1 MSESLRKEKFEGVVE
16 YEEVATGNHEANVF
30 APRSSAFGPRLQMG
44 LFLLAGIILMLS
56 HHFFYKFLDGQAVD
70 SDLFSAHG
78 VTISNQSVSS
88 ILGNAIAYVART
100 VLSAGIGI
108 VFIQVL
114 WSKLRKEQFSINQ
127 IDALV
132 ACKGEPFA
140 PSALPTWRY
149 AFWLAAIAAMATLMA
164 FISIIAPGSLR
175 IESSEYSF
183 STPCP
188 VRTVSLQTSNIAAYS
203 TNATDGGLAFIGAQA
218 GLMGL
223 ARQVLMGGAALQASN
238 PCTGACQY
246 MIDFNSPIANCS
258 SVDSSFDYSSWLPPP
273 DNDTSPVRVWNAD
286 TSPSTGVVW
295 IVAAT
300 RDLTTNSQSA
310 VNCSMYNATL
320 HAIVTHTNTSIS
332 TIDVYQTDVHDKLD
346 FTYESSV
353 PAQDHTG
360 MQYDAV
366 ITAFSDILIGNV
378 NYDPTVREFNS
389 DDNLFVAYSPSFAGS
404 MGEPWASSPGD
415 LKTVLPSLMQNISV
429 SLLNDQLSQ
438 GENSTTASFDTT
450 CHYTSSAYHYNDVRL
465 LATYGA
471 ALVITALCM
480 IFGYRAIHSN
490 GCEESINFSRMLGA
504 ILNKSLFED
513 RYELSRS
520 SRLTANGSADGQL
533 SLVPTTYS

>member
-1 MSESLRKEKFEGVVE
+1 
-16 YEEVATGNHEANVF
+16 
-30 APRSSAFGPRLQMG
+30 MG
-44 LFLLAGIILMLS
+44 LFLFAGVVLMLS
-56 HHFFYKFLDGQAVD
+56 HHFFYKYLDGQAVD
-70 SDLFSAHG
+70 SYLFAIHG
-78 VTISNQSVSS
+78 FAVSNQSVSS
-88 ILGNAIAYVART
+88 IVGNTIAYIART

-114 WSKLRKEQFSINQ
+114 WSKLRREQFSVNQ

-203 TNATDGGLAFIGAQA
+203 TNSTDGGLVFIGAQA

-246 MIDFNSPIANCS
+246 VIDFNAPIANCS
-258 SVDSSFDYSSWLPPP
+258 PVNSSFNYSSYLPPP
-273 DNDTSPVRVWNAD
+273 ANDAAPVRVWSAD
-286 TSPSTGVVW
+286 TSSSSGVWV
-295 IVAAT
+295 VAAT
-300 RDLTTNSQSA
+300 RDLSTNSQSA
-310 VNCSMYNATL
+310 VNCSMHNATH

-332 TIDVYQTDVHDKLD
+332 TIDIYQTEVHDKLD
-346 FTYESSV
+346 FIYDSSLGQ
-353 PAQDHTG
+353 QDRTG

-366 ITAFSDILIGNV
+366 ISAFADILVGSV
-378 NYDPTVREFNS
+378 NYDPTVEEFHN

-404 MGEPWASSPGD
+404 MSKPWATSPD

-429 SLLNDQLSQ
+429 SLLNDQLSE
-438 GENSTTASFDTT
+438 GVNSTTASFDTT
-450 CHYTSSAYHYNDVRL
+450 CHYTSSAYRYNEIRL

-471 ALVITALCM
+471 ALVITAVCM
-480 IFGYRAIHSN
+480 LFGYRAIRSN
-490 GCEESINFSRMLGA
+490 GCEESVKFSRILGA
-504 ILNKSLFED
+504 ILNKSLFDD

-520 SRLTANGSADGQL
+520 SRLTASGSADGQL
-533 SLVPTTYS
+533 GLVHTTYG